1 MHHRHTTPA
10 APETRGATIHW
21 AHAYDS
27 LSLPKLLTLGKIDDV
42 WRMMID
48 KADLNPGDQVLD
60 VGCGPGN
67 LTRLAKERVGPFGRA
82 AGIDASPEMIEVA
95 RQRARQAGL
104 DIEFQ
109 IDLIEKMSFPDHS
122 FEAVLSSMMMH
133 HLPDD
138 LKREALL
145 EVKRVLKP
153 GGCLMI
159 VDMKRPESLLGRAL
173 LTLMVH
179 RSMPVG
185 VQDLL
190 GYLQEA
196 GFERVEMGDTRVKML
211 GYILGYTRG

>member
-1 MHHRHTTPA
+1 MHHRHTSPA
-10 APETRGATIHW
+10 APKTIGATIHW
-21 AHAYDS
+21 AQAYDR

-42 WRMMID
+42 WRMMVD
-48 KADLNPGDQVLD
+48 KADLKPGGQVLD

-67 LTRLAKERVGPFGRA
+67 LTRLAKNRVGSTGRA

-95 RQRARQAGL
+95 RQKARQTGL
-104 DIEFQ
+104 EIEFH
-109 IDLIEKMSFPDHS
+109 INLIEKMSFPDHS

-133 HLPDD
+133 HLPND

-145 EVKRVLKP
+145 EVRRVLKP

-159 VDMKRPESLLGRAL
+159 VDMKRPESLLGRVL
-173 LTLMVH
+173 LPLMVH

-185 VQDLL
+185 VQDLMD
-190 GYLQEA
+190 YLQEA

-211 GYILGYTRG
+211 GYIRGFSRG